1 MSIFCSI
8 HAFCVESIRLKLP
21 GTVNTLK
28 HSSPAET
35 LSSNDDHSK
44 SSTDVKKPRTKM
56 EIRPRFAPE
65 FDGINCFE
73 TIVPY

>member
-1 MSIFCSI
+1 MSMFCSI
-8 HAFCVESIRLKLP
+8 HAFCVGSIRLKLP

-35 LSSNDDHSK
+35 PSSNDDHRT
-44 SSTDVKKPRTKM
+44 SSTGVKNPRTEM